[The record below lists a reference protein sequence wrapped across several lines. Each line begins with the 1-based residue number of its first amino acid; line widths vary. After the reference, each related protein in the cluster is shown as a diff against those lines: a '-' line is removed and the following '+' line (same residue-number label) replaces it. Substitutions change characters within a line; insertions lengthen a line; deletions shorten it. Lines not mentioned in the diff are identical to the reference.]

1 MAPDI
6 RRHAETRQT
15 NAATP
20 AALLI
25 VVRATPR
32 QHAQKHRIQNY
43 YIPKRPL
50 TCRMKLNMVT
60 TISSIAP
67 PARTGIYA
75 HPPLGLDDAITELL
89 RTPKEVGASNHSPQT
104 QPPSKHR
111 TYNPLSI
118 CRQFFKAPADTQT
131 STQHSCSHAIAD
143 PHPGLTGSRTYFLYE
158 D

>member
-6 RRHAETRQT
+6 RRYAETRQT

-20 AALLI
+20 AAPLI
-25 VVRATPR
+25 VVRTSSAMR
-32 QHAQKHRIQNY
+32 SQRHKIQNY